1 MRNGFPLIQTG
12 TTPKRSYAACM
23 HVARSV
29 AMLVVALGAALGL
42 ASTASAATCA
52 GSGYLVTSAG
62 TIQRFSTST
71 NAVTATLTGVGTQFA
86 DVAVSPDGRTV
97 YAVDTAANL
106 VRVIDTSTNTISA
119 SISGLSTPVAIAIA
133 PDGTRAYVVN
143 SGSDTFAAVDT
154 TALTVTG
161 SYPAGTSP
169 TDAVVSADGALLY
182 VTAGTDL
189 TARSTTTGAVQTTFA
204 LGATA
209 SAVARSATTAYTAND
224 TPFSISS
231 ALLSGS
237 NANVLFSGIVG
248 QPTAITVSPD
258 GTRLYLGT
266 SAVGRNSLMT
276 ASISDGALT
285 SIGSA
290 ASFAVTDVA
299 VAPDGSAVYAT
310 DYTQVTVT
318 NAAGS
323 PVTTLSG
330 AVANAITSIAI
341 CPAAV
346 PGAPTAPVADPGDT
360 VASLSW
366 TAPTDTGGAPITR
379 YTATATPGGAT
390 CTTAGAHLPL
400 HRTQERHGLHL
411 HRHRHQRRRHQR
423 GEHRLHKG
431 HATQGQPC
439 AHPDRRPGHRHL
451 HEEGRRRG
459 LQRHDH
465 RCRRDRGRDDVQGRS
480 LLPRVAARDRR
491 RGLPGEVRD
500 EGCRTRPGAQAHDDV
515 HPERLVLADQ
525 RAARLGEAVRRR
537 PAPPVAQT
545 SASVPITNC
554 NSETAVIAQ
563 VPSRS
568 RAGTNSIRSKAAS
581 LPRRATPLIRSVTW
595 V

>member
-1 MRNGFPLIQTG
+1 
-12 TTPKRSYAACM
+12 
-23 HVARSV
+23 
-29 AMLVVALGAALGL
+29 MLVVALGAALGL

-390 CTTAGAHLPL
+390 CTTAGATTCLFTGLKNGTAYTFTVTATNVAGTSAASTASTRVTPRKDNRARILTVGPATVTYTKKGVGVAFNVTTTGAGVIAAAMTYKGDRYCHVSRRVTAAGVYRVKCVMKAAGRALARKRTTTYTLNASFSPTNGPL
-400 HRTQERHGLHL
+400 ASAKPSVVV
-411 HRHRHQRRRHQR
+411 QRRR
-423 GEHRLHKG
+423 
-431 HATQGQPC
+431 
-439 AHPDRRPGHRHL
+439 
-451 HEEGRRRG
+451 
-459 LQRHDH
+459 
-465 RCRRDRGRDDVQGRS
+465 
-480 LLPRVAARDRR
+480 
-491 RGLPGEVRD
+491 
-500 EGCRTRPGAQAHDDV
+500 
-515 HPERLVLADQ
+515 
-525 RAARLGEAVRRR
+525 
-537 PAPPVAQT
+537 
-545 SASVPITNC
+545 
-554 NSETAVIAQ
+554 
-563 VPSRS
+563 
-568 RAGTNSIRSKAAS
+568 
-581 LPRRATPLIRSVTW
+581 
-595 V
+595 

>member
-1 MRNGFPLIQTG
+1 
-12 TTPKRSYAACM
+12 
-23 HVARSV
+23 
-29 AMLVVALGAALGL
+29 MLVVALGAALGL

-276 ASISDGALT
+276 A
-285 SIGSA
+285 
-290 ASFAVTDVA
+290 
-299 VAPDGSAVYAT
+299 
-310 DYTQVTVT
+310 
-318 NAAGS
+318 
-323 PVTTLSG
+323 
-330 AVANAITSIAI
+330 
-341 CPAAV
+341 
-346 PGAPTAPVADPGDT
+346 
-360 VASLSW
+360 
-366 TAPTDTGGAPITR
+366 
-379 YTATATPGGAT
+379 
-390 CTTAGAHLPL
+390 
-400 HRTQERHGLHL
+400 
-411 HRHRHQRRRHQR
+411 
-423 GEHRLHKG
+423 
-431 HATQGQPC
+431 
-439 AHPDRRPGHRHL
+439 
-451 HEEGRRRG
+451 
-459 LQRHDH
+459 
-465 RCRRDRGRDDVQGRS
+465 
-480 LLPRVAARDRR
+480 
-491 RGLPGEVRD
+491 
-500 EGCRTRPGAQAHDDV
+500 
-515 HPERLVLADQ
+515 
-525 RAARLGEAVRRR
+525 
-537 PAPPVAQT
+537 
-545 SASVPITNC
+545 
-554 NSETAVIAQ
+554 
-563 VPSRS
+563 
-568 RAGTNSIRSKAAS
+568 
-581 LPRRATPLIRSVTW
+581 
-595 V
+595 